1 MYYCSF
7 FRLFIYLLGKQI
19 DKIYEEVSLFY
30 IEIVTFFQTI
40 LLERVILV
48 FTFPF
53 SVDSTIYFLFYTK
66 KG

>member
-40 LLERVILV
+40 LLERDFSIYLSV
-48 FTFPF
+48 FRRQHYLFPF
-53 SVDSTIYFLFYTK
+53 LY
-66 KG
+66 